1 MPKNVGDLS
10 KLIVAKRFKGR
21 PKCKKS
27 STPVTLATDKTSR
40 VKDCQLQFWKVP
52 QMMIQKFGKKF
63 FAAFV
68 PVGHIDAG
76 AVVVTTK
83 LMLVTL
89 KRKVAF

>member
-1 MPKNVGDLS
+1 MLPKALKS
-10 KLIVAKRFKGR
+10 R
-21 PKCKKS
+21 PKCKKL
-27 STPVTLATDKTSR
+27 STLVTLATDKTSR